1 MAFAAINGAVGAQ
14 IAGVVS
20 DGQGTFTLSLG
31 SYTRPVI
38 QHVGGDVF
46 VDDEATGTI
55 RTPMMGAAMSW
66 ARCCRR

>member
-46 VDDEATGTI
+46 VDETTGTI
-55 RTPMMGAAMSW
+55 QTTMMGAAMSW

>member
-46 VDDEATGTI
+46 VDDEATGTFQ
-55 RTPMMGAAMSW
+55 TPMMRVAMSW
-66 ARCCRR
+66 ARCC